1 MARNE
6 RVEALKKL
14 ESERGGRLVISYITS
29 TRTNFEIQIGDDVLP
44 LFHEHLEA
52 ATTKAKKGVDLF
64 IHSNGGSGT
73 VPWRLVSLIREYTK
87 DFAVLVPH
95 RAFSAAT
102 LIALGANDIVMHRMG
117 CLGPIDPSVAN
128 QFNPPNPQN
137 PGLPIPISVE
147 DVTAYF
153 KLVKEEIG
161 INHEDELIQ
170 ALIALTDAKMHPL
183 HPLALGNVQR
193 SHQQSR
199 LMARKL
205 LLTHME
211 VKQEHEIDAI
221 IDILKSNLFFHGHPI
236 NRKEAKEESLN
247 LKVTA
252 APVDLERAMWKLY
265 TEYEKELRLREP
277 FSPLHEL
284 DIALQ
289 AQLAAQAQQAAAQA
303 QQAASQGQQAGAQ
316 GQPGTNPP
324 AIAIGPAIALNP
336 TQVKANLKNLPG
348 VYVESI
354 DHTDVF
360 LTDLNLQRTSV
371 NTPMGPQELIKQEII
386 WQRWEKEI

>member
-1 MARNE
+1 
-6 RVEALKKL
+6 
-14 ESERGGRLVISYITS
+14 
-29 TRTNFEIQIGDDVLP
+29 
-44 LFHEHLEA
+44 
-52 ATTKAKKGVDLF
+52 
-64 IHSNGGSGT
+64 
-73 VPWRLVSLIREYTK
+73 
-87 DFAVLVPH
+87 
-95 RAFSAAT
+95 
-102 LIALGANDIVMHRMG
+102 
-117 CLGPIDPSVAN
+117 VAN

-170 ALIALTDAKMHPL
+170 ALIALTDAKVNPL

-193 SHQQSR
+193 SHHQSR

-211 VKQEHEIDAI
+211 ERQAHEIDAI

-247 LKVTA
+247 LEVTA

-265 TEYEKELRLREP
+265 MEYEKDLKLREP

-284 DIALQ
+284 DIA
-289 AQLAAQAQQAAAQA
+289 AQVQQAAAQA
-303 QQAASQGQQAGAQ
+303 QQAAAQGQQAGAQ
-316 GQPGTNPP
+316 GQPGVPAP

-348 VYVESI
+348 VYVESV

-371 NTPMGPQELIKQEII
+371 NTPVGVQELIKQEVI